1 MKKVISLSMCSMVMY
16 LTYIVGTASASSP
29 IIPTEKIEDVM
40 DRGLTVVVEGKSI
53 IDNAQ
58 YYEVQR

>member
-16 LTYIVGTASASSP
+16 VTYVLGVASASSV

-40 DRGLTVVVEGKSI
+40 DKGLTVVVDGKSI

-58 YYEVQR
+58 YYEVKR